1 MRHVRLDRTDI
12 HGDWTVAAIAGD
24 VAERNPLTFFFVVFF
39 LVLVVFCLFLV
50 FFALTG
56 ADGAAVIVKYQR
68 GLGGDRSSRNAVPM
82 VDVSLLRALVNFE

>member
-24 VAERNPLTFFFVVFF
+24 VAERNPLTFFFVVF
-39 LVLVVFCLFLV
+39 FLV